1 MSGNRSL
8 RPKPRLR
15 SDRAVPA
22 RPFHGLRPPT
32 ASGTEGPGWFG
43 LGPKFAPAFALAL
56 LLVAAL
62 GTWQLSSLSS
72 GASANPGG
80 DGAEVTDGVVIDG
93 TITFARDG
101 ALWSLSGSTLTQL
114 TAGPSDGELAWSPDG
129 TWLYFVRQRSEVG
142 GRLNAAGGVTP
153 YRLRVPTLMR
163 IGARGDGEEEI
174 LDGLLEDPN
183 PKLNFSSFIFDPA
196 IGADGRIALATDY
209 KGPSLLGGDVLIRI
223 LQGDERMITPDLPD
237 EAPFGHQDPAWSYD
251 GSGIYYVQNGS
262 AQGESAS
269 RIIYFDLA
277 AESVVRFGA
286 SGFIEP
292 AVSPDGR
299 WIAATRI
306 DKKKGSDVVI
316 MSVATGEVLLEV
328 TRTGRSWAPAWSPDG
343 SSLIFL
349 AASGTE
355 ASLQQVVI
363 TSPVS
368 GPPSIISSVQLL
380 RDAVDAG
387 VRPAWGRLRSDL
399 QGGATP

>member
-32 ASGTEGPGWFG
+32 AAGTKGPGWFG
-43 LGPKFAPAFALAL
+43 LGPKVAPAFAFAL
-56 LLVAAL
+56 LLIAAL
-62 GTWQLSSLSS
+62 GTWQLASLSS
-72 GASANPGG
+72 GSSTSPGG

-93 TITFARDG
+93 TITFVRDG

-114 TAGPSDGELAWSPDG
+114 TVSTSDGEPAWSPDG
-129 TWLYFVRQRSEVG
+129 TWLYFVRQRNEIG
-142 GRLNAAGGVTP
+142 GRLNAAGGITP
-153 YRLRVPTLMR
+153 YRLKVPTLMR

-209 KGPSLLGGDVLIRI
+209 KGPALLGGDVLIRL
-223 LQGDERMITPDLPD
+223 LQGDGRMVTPNLPD
-237 EAPFGHQDPAWSYD
+237 EAPYGHQDPAWSYD
-251 GSGIYYVQNGS
+251 GSGIYYVQNGF

-286 SGFIEP
+286 SGFI
-292 AVSPDGR
+292 
-299 WIAATRI
+299 
-306 DKKKGSDVVI
+306 
-316 MSVATGEVLLEV
+316 
-328 TRTGRSWAPAWSPDG
+328 
-343 SSLIFL
+343 
-349 AASGTE
+349 
-355 ASLQQVVI
+355 
-363 TSPVS
+363 
-368 GPPSIISSVQLL
+368 
-380 RDAVDAG
+380 
-387 VRPAWGRLRSDL
+387 
-399 QGGATP
+399 